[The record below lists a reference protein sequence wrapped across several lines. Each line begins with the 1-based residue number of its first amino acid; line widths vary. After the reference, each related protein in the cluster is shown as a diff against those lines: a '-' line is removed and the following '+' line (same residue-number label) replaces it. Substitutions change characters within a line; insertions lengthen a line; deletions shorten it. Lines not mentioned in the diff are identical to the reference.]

1 MRRFV
6 FTLLFLLGFASA
18 QEIIIREVR
27 DTKTDTHIEVLSLFS
42 KPSAGGYLPVR
53 VKIANQLNR
62 DQSVRLSFESN
73 RQGSGNNI
81 TNSIY
86 DLTAAPGKTVTRD
99 LLVPLSPSG
108 NSHSYGNFITIRLTG
123 SMGNA
128 SNTMSTGG
136 GTSQPA
142 VLLSE
147 AIFTPNASMLD
158 SEASSRFSGGYGGST
173 EFASKFDP
181 KQLPDNWLAYSGFD
195 SILMTEL
202 DWSQIPS
209 GARNAIL
216 SWVRLGGQLVIYHR
230 TESSTPASLGLPDE
244 ASYGQVL
251 MMPIDSEL
259 KLNASSTVSLVASK
273 NPVKS
278 IKSAIASDFEG
289 SWPLQSLFGP
299 KAFRYALFIVV
310 LIVFGIL
317 VGPVN
322 LFVFAKSGQR
332 HRLFITTPIISVGA
346 SLLLI
351 LLIIFQDGF
360 GGSGMRRVLM
370 EVRPDAGQ
378 NAAFIH
384 QEQFSRTGIL
394 TSSNFTMD
402 QPAFISP
409 VPIAESRWARFT
421 SRHDSGGNFH
431 LQPGGGKVRATGDWF
446 QSRSE
451 HGHAL
456 TAVVSTRGRIEST
469 TDPDTYLST
478 FEFPIETL
486 LFLDDNRQWHLADNV
501 LTGKKFKMTA
511 IEPSVALPLI
521 EEEIKQ
527 FTTRNRSMLKE
538 AKNRD
543 GHFVAFSNDAPAIG
557 THPGIKWEKTRTI
570 LTGPVARP

>member
-1 MRRFV
+1 MFRLV
-6 FTLLFLLGFASA
+6 FTLLFLSGCASA
-18 QEIIIREVR
+18 QEILIREVR
-27 DTKTDTHIEVLSLFS
+27 DPKTDTHIEVLSLFS
-42 KPSAGGYLPVR
+42 KPSVGGYLPVR

-73 RQGSGNNI
+73 RQGSGSNV
-81 TNSIY
+81 TNSFY
-86 DLTAAPGKTVTRD
+86 DLTAGAGKTVTRD

-108 NSHSYGNFITIRLTG
+108 NSHSYGSYLTVRLSG

-128 SNTMSTGG
+128 SNSMSAAS

-147 AIFTPNASMLD
+147 ALFTPNASTLD

-195 SILMTEL
+195 SILMTDS

-216 SWVRLGGQLVIYHR
+216 SWIRLGGQLAIYHR
-230 TESSTPASLGLPDE
+230 TESTTLASLGLPED
-244 ASYGQVL
+244 ASYGLIVL
-251 MMPIDSEL
+251 LPIDSEL
-259 KLNASSTVSLVASK
+259 KLNANATVNLVVTK
-273 NPVKS
+273 NHVKS
-278 IKSAIASDFEG
+278 IKSALASDFDG

-378 NAAFIH
+378 NAAYIH

-394 TSSNFTMD
+394 TSANFTMD

-421 SRHDSGGNFH
+421 TRYDSGGNFH
-431 LQPGGGKVRATGDWF
+431 LQPGGGKLRATGDWF

-456 TAVVSTRGRIEST
+456 AAVVSTRGRIEST
-469 TDPDTYLST
+469 ADPDTYLST

-486 LFLDDNRQWHLADNV
+486 LFLDENRQWHRADKI
-501 LTGKKFKMTA
+501 LTGKKFKMA
-511 IEPSVALPLI
+511 AVEPSVALPLI
-521 EEEIKQ
+521 EEEIKY
-527 FTTRNRSMLKE
+527 FTSRYKGMLRE
-538 AKNRD
+538 AKNRS
-543 GHFVAFSNDAPAIG
+543 GHFVAFSNDAPAIE
-557 THPGIKWEKTRTI
+557 THTGIKWEKTRTV